1 MGPYYQV
8 TSQGMG
14 GLVESFYQHPILI
27 VFLFGAAAGAGY
39 FFWKKSKSDKQTDL

>member
-1 MGPYYQV
+1 MGPYYQI

-27 VFLFGAAAGAGY
+27 VLLVGAAAGAGY
-39 FFWKKSKSDKQTDL
+39 YFWKKSKSDNLPDL